1 MTNKRTLLLIDNST
15 HHHDIFRDAIA
26 NAIDGPFEG
35 ECVTTL
41 AAAVER
47 LKRNG
52 IWAIF
57 VNLSLPDS
65 RGIETLDWVRL
76 AAGGIPTLVLAG
88 VQERELAL
96 EALRRG
102 AKDYLLED
110 QLDRDSSVRAIRNMA
125 EREAAEEAL
134 FVEKE
139 RAQVTLNSIGD
150 AVLSTDNEGKVT
162 YLNVVAEKITGWNVA
177 EAAGKPVE
185 EVFVIIDS
193 TTGEPC
199 KSPLRTA
206 IEKNKTVGLT
216 PNCILRRRDG
226 TEFAIDDS
234 AAPIHDRQGMAT
246 GAVIVFHDVSVAR
259 AIGIEMSH
267 MAQHDTLTNLP
278 NRTLLQ
284 DRLHQAIALASRNGT
299 LVAVLFLDLDK
310 FKEINDSLGHEFGDK
325 VLQSV
330 VKRLLTCVRASD
342 TVSRLGGDEFVILL
356 SEIKQ
361 TGDAGVKAGQILT
374 AMNAPFEIDSHK
386 LHITASIGVAVY
398 PNDSTD
404 PENLIKKADLAM
416 YQAKEQGRHSYRF
429 QTVTVN

>member
-267 MAQHDTLTNLP
+267 MAQHDSLTNLP